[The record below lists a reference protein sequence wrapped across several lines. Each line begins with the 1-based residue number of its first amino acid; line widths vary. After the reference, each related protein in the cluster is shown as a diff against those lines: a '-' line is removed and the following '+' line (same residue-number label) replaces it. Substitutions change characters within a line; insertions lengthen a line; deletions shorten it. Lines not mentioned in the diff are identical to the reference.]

1 MELREGISHTVSV
14 LASDKN
20 SARAVGSGGL
30 DVFATPSMVALMELA
45 AMTAVAPCLPEGS
58 DTVGVE
64 VNIAHTRATP
74 LGDTVTATATLTN
87 VDGRKLGFDVVA
99 SDSQGEIGRG
109 THARFIV
116 DREKFMGKLRK

>member
-1 MELREGISHTVSV
+1 MELKEGLSYTASVSV
-14 LASDKN
+14 SDKN

-30 DVFATPSMVALMELA
+30 DVFGTPSMVALMELS
-45 AMTAVAPCLPEGS
+45 AMTAVAPYLPDGN

-64 VNIAHTRATP
+64 VNIAHIRATP
-74 LGDTVTATATLTN
+74 LGETVTATATLTKI
-87 VDGRKLGFDVVA
+87 DGRKLDFDVA
-99 SDSQGEIGRG
+99 ANDSQGEIGRG